1 MAVKKDDLLTPASL
15 KWDFSESPTIAKFM
29 KSNSFVR
36 GIMGAVGSGKSYAC
50 CAEVFRRA
58 IQQKPSPRDGI
69 RYSRF
74 AIVRNSYP
82 MLKTTTLK
90 TWLELFPE
98 HIWGNVHHS
107 PPITHHIKLPPRGDA
122 SGIDCEVLFL
132 ALDQPKDI
140 RKLLSLE
147 LTGSF
152 VNEAKTLPKAVID
165 GLSHRVGRYPTKAD
179 GGCTWRG
186 IIMDTNAMEDDHWWY
201 RLAEKETPKGRFKWE
216 FFKQHPA
223 VLEIPIEE
231 LPEDMP
237 EAQGYIYQAGKWWKT
252 NPRAENLNNLP
263 DGYYDQLLGG
273 KNLDWIRCYAKGE
286 YTFVQEGKPVWQE
299 YNDELM
305 SADLE
310 PDPTVPIHIGLDFG
324 LTPASVFAQKLRN
337 GRWHILHELVTEDMG
352 LERFCSILKSEIASR
367 FSKFETV
374 IWGDPAGMQRDAIFE
389 TTAFQH
395 LKTHGLMA
403 QPTATNDFR
412 TRREALAIPM
422 GRLIEGKAGFLV
434 DKKCVK
440 LRKSLAGGYHYKR
453 VAVGAGQERFK
464 DVPQKDMHSHIGD
477 ACGYCLLGSEHKIMT
492 KRPSQFNNFR
502 PTIVKTLD
510 FDVFAS

>member
-1 MAVKKDDLLTPASL
+1 MTKKKNDPLTPSSL
-15 KWDFSESPTIAKFM
+15 KWDFSQSPTVAKFM
-29 KSNSFVR
+29 KSDAFVR

-50 CAEVFRRA
+50 CAEIFRRA

-69 RYSRF
+69 RYTRF

-107 PPITHHIKLPPRGDA
+107 PPITHHIKLPARDGA

-147 LTGSF
+147 LSGSF

-231 LPEDMP
+231 LPDDMP
-237 EAQGYIYQAGKWWKT
+237 EAQGYIFQAGKWWKT
-252 NPRAENLNNLP
+252 NPKAENLNNLP

-286 YTFVQEGKPVWQE
+286 YTFVQEGQPVWQE
-299 YNDELM
+299 YNDEIM
-305 SADLE
+305 SANLE
-310 PDPTVPIHIGLDFG
+310 ADPTVPIHIGLDFG
-324 LTPASVFAQKLRN
+324 LTPASVFAQKLKN
-337 GRWHILHELVTEDMG
+337 GRWHVLHELVTEDMG
-352 LERFCSILKSEIASR
+352 LERFCSVLKSEIASR
-367 FSKFETV
+367 FSKFEIV

-422 GRLIEGKAGFLV
+422 GRLIEGKAGFIV

-464 DVPQKDMHSHIGD
+464 DVPHKDMHSHIGD
-477 ACGYCLLGSEHKIMT
+477 ACGYCLLGSEHRIMT
-492 KRPSQFNNFR
+492 KRPTQFNNFR